1 MKEISIKA
9 TKREDLGKRGTK
21 AVRKADAVP
30 GILYGSGKNAN
41 GETNAIAFTVT
52 NSELRNLVYTPN
64 IYLINLDIDG
74 QQCKAVLKDIQFHPV
89 KDTILHVDF
98 YQVVDGEPIVMAV
111 PVGTTG
117 LAAGVREGGKLN
129 QQVRRLKVRATY
141 DKIPEKL
148 IVDVTK
154 LGLEQTIKVGE
165 LSFEGLEL
173 VTPKEVV
180 VVAVKMTRA
189 AKNARLAAM
198 KAAGK

>member
-21 AVRKADAVP
+21 AVRNADAVP
-30 GILYGSGKNAN
+30 GILYGSAKDAN
-41 GETNAIAFTVT
+41 GATQTIPFTVT
-52 NSELRNLVYTPN
+52 NSELRNLIYTPN

-74 QQCKAVLKDIQFHPV
+74 KQVKAVLKDIQFHPV
-89 KDTILHVDF
+89 KDTVLHVDF
-98 YQVVDGEPIVMAV
+98 YQVVEDEPIVMAV
-111 PVGTTG
+111 PVATSG

-141 DKIPEKL
+141 DNIPEKL
-148 IVDVTK
+148 VVDVTK

-198 KAAGK
+198 KAGN